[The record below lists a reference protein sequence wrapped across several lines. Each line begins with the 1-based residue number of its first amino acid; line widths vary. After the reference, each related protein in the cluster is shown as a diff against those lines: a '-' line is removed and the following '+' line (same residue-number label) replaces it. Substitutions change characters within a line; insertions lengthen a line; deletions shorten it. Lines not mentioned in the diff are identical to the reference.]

1 MKVFKAPH
9 FVSIIG
15 SLFQSSV
22 ATTCAC
28 CLPKD
33 EIIRHLQKTA
43 ESSMLQLKLLDSRA
57 ALNENNEFE
66 RFDVMIIGMP
76 ARMCLASCVT
86 IPNLGYFATLN
97 SCV

>member
-1 MKVFKAPH
+1 
-9 FVSIIG
+9 
-15 SLFQSSV
+15 
-22 ATTCAC
+22 
-28 CLPKD
+28 
-33 EIIRHLQKTA
+33 
-43 ESSMLQLKLLDSRA
+43 MLQLKLLDSRA

-66 RFDVMIIGMP
+66 RFDVMIIDMP